1 MANICKLNK
10 AKVNNLFKNVRRL
23 QGGKNLLCKQLH
35 INPATLNEYLKIGA
49 EQLEKNEELFEDV
62 LDFDE
67 WEIDDE
73 FENNRD
79 TIRETYLEQ
88 TGFETISDK
97 NRNAFEVYFIQQRE
111 IYKELKIREIQDQIM
126 EDNSF
131 SEDKDEDRKIK
142 LYIAFKLIYDRAQ
155 MSLDKEL
162 LYLKERYAKTSSKHV
177 GILVKDLERR
187 NKEDFGDD
195 KNDKET
201 TKQITVNNYTNLL
214 DVCIAREQADKLLSD
229 RNGNI
234 HNDDDV
240 IDIEPEE

>member
-79 TIRETYLEQ
+79 TIRENYLEQ

-195 KNDKET
+195 RNDKET

-229 RNGNI
+229 RNGSI